1 MKCSV
6 FPGFRSGTV
15 EIPASKSMAHRILI
29 AAALGKSSKII
40 HFDGFSNDIGAT
52 IVCLRALGA
61 EITELGGGDW
71 RVTPVD
77 TVSDAECSLFCGE
90 SGSTLRFL
98 LPIVGILGANAVF
111 HMEGR
116 LPERPL
122 EPLRTIL
129 CEHGMNI
136 QKDGDLLRVSGK
148 LSGERFEIPG
158 NISSQYI
165 TGLLMALPLLPA
177 GPTAG
182 AIAANERQKLRQNC
196 GCALRQ
202 TSGCVLRVT
211 GAVESAAY
219 IAMTEQALRLAGVR
233 FVKDGWD
240 YSVPGEQV
248 YDLPER
254 VEVEG
259 DWSNA
264 TFFLCM
270 GALSPAGICVTGLDP
285 DSAQGDRAVLDILR
299 AMGAE
304 VRADGTA
311 VTVRRGKLRGVT
323 IDARPI
329 PDLIPVLSVVAALAE
344 GETVVAHAGRLRL
357 KESDRLASTAA
368 MLRAL
373 GGDAE
378 ELPEGLRI
386 RGRARLTGGTVD
398 ACNDH
403 RIAMA
408 AAVAASGCEDA
419 VTVLGSEC
427 VNKSYPDFWRDLE
440 RLKGAEA

>member
-1 MKCSV
+1 MKHSV
-6 FPGFRSGTV
+6 FPGSRSGTV
-15 EIPASKSMAHRILI
+15 KIPASKSMAHRLLI
-29 AAALGKSSKII
+29 AAALGKDSKIL

-61 EITELGGGDW
+61 EITELGGSSW
-71 RVTPVD
+71 RVTPVG

-129 CEHGMNI
+129 CEHGMKI
-136 QKDGDLLRVSGK
+136 EKTGDLLVCSGK
-148 LSGERFEIPG
+148 LSGETFEIPG
-158 NISSQYI
+158 NVSSQYV
-165 TGLLMALPLLPA
+165 TGLLAALPLLP
-177 GPTAG
+177 GSST
-182 AIAANERQKLRQNC
+182 
-196 GCALRQ
+196 
-202 TSGCVLRVT
+202 LRVT
-211 GAVESAAY
+211 GNVESAAY
-219 IAMTEQALRLAGVR
+219 IAMTEQVLRMAGIR
-233 FVKDGWD
+233 FEKVGWE
-240 YSVPGEQV
+240 YSISGGQM
-248 YDLPER
+248 YDLPEH

-264 TFFLCM
+264 AFFLCM
-270 GALSPAGICVTGLDP
+270 GALSPAGVCVAGLHR

-299 AMGAE
+299 EMGAE
-304 VRADGTA
+304 VTA
-311 VTVRRGKLRGVT
+311 EEETVTVRRGALRGVT

-329 PDLIPVLSVVAALAE
+329 PDLIPVLSVLAALAE
-344 GETVVAHAGRLRL
+344 GETVIEHAGRLRL
-357 KESDRLASTAA
+357 KESDRLTSTAA
-368 MLRAL
+368 MLSAL
-373 GGDAE
+373 GGQVT

-386 RGRARLTGGTVD
+386 HGVSQLAGGTVE

-408 AAVAASGCEDA
+408 AAVAAGGCRGN
-419 VTVLGSEC
+419 VVVRGSEC
-427 VNKSYPDFWRDLE
+427 VNKSYPDFWRDLDG
-440 RLKGAEA
+440 LKGAEA

>member
-1 MKCSV
+1 MKRSV
-6 FPGFRSGTV
+6 FPGSRSGTV
-15 EIPASKSMAHRILI
+15 KIPASKSMAHRLLI
-29 AAALGKSSKII
+29 AAALGKDPKIL

-71 RVTPVD
+71 RVVPVE

-129 CEHGMNI
+129 FEHGMNI
-136 QKDGDLLRVSGK
+136 EKTGDLLVCSGK
-148 LSGERFEIPG
+148 LSGETFEIPG
-158 NISSQYI
+158 NVSSQYV
-165 TGLLMALPLLPA
+165 TGLLTALPLLP
-177 GPTAG
+177 TG
-182 AIAANERQKLRQNC
+182 A
-196 GCALRQ
+196 
-202 TSGCVLRVT
+202 TLRVT
-211 GAVESAAY
+211 GNVESAAY
-219 IAMTEQALRLAGVR
+219 IAMTEQVLRTAGIR
-233 FVKDGWD
+233 FEKNGWE
-240 YSVPGEQV
+240 YSVPGGQM
-248 YDLPER
+248 YDLPEH
-254 VEVEG
+254 VEAEG

-264 TFFLCM
+264 AFFLCA
-270 GALSPAGICVTGLDP
+270 GALSPAGVSVAGLYR

-304 VRADGTA
+304 VTA
-311 VTVRRGKLRGVT
+311 EEETVTVRRGALRGVT

-329 PDLIPVLSVVAALAE
+329 PDLIPVLSVLAALAE
-344 GETVVAHAGRLRL
+344 GETVIEHAGRLRL

-368 MLRAL
+368 MLSAL
-373 GGDAE
+373 GGHVE

-386 RGRARLTGGTVD
+386 QGVPQLVGGTVD

-408 AAVAASGCEDA
+408 AAVAAGGCREK
-419 VTVLGSEC
+419 VIVRGSEC
-427 VNKSYPDFWRDLE
+427 VNKSYPDFWRDLDG
-440 RLKGAEA
+440 LKGAEA

>member
-1 MKCSV
+1 MKHAV
-6 FPGFRSGTV
+6 FPGSRSRTV
-15 EIPASKSMAHRILI
+15 KIPASKSMAHRLLI
-29 AAALGKSSKII
+29 AAALGKNSKIL

-71 RVTPVD
+71 RVTPVG
-77 TVSDAECSLFCGE
+77 TVPDAECSLFCGE

-98 LPIVGILGANAVF
+98 LPIVGVLGANAVF

-129 CEHGMNI
+129 CEHGMKI
-136 QKDGDLLRVSGK
+136 EKTGDLLVCSGK
-148 LSGERFEIPG
+148 LSGETFEIPG
-158 NISSQYI
+158 NVSSQYV
-165 TGLLMALPLLPA
+165 TGLLAALPRMPA
-177 GPTAG
+177 DT
-182 AIAANERQKLRQNC
+182 
-196 GCALRQ
+196 
-202 TSGCVLRVT
+202 VLRVT
-211 GAVESAAY
+211 GNVESAAY
-219 IAMTEQALRLAGVR
+219 IAMTEQVLRMAGIR
-233 FVKDGWD
+233 FEKVGWE
-240 YSVPGEQV
+240 YSISGGQM
-248 YDLPER
+248 YDLPEH

-264 TFFLCM
+264 AFFLCM
-270 GALSPAGICVTGLDP
+270 GALSPAGVHVEGLHR

-299 AMGAE
+299 EMGAE
-304 VRADGTA
+304 VTA
-311 VTVRRGKLRGVT
+311 EEETVTVRRGALRSVT

-329 PDLIPVLSVVAALAE
+329 PDLIPVLSVLAALAE
-344 GETVVAHAGRLRL
+344 GETVIEHAGRLRL

-368 MLRAL
+368 MLSAL
-373 GGDAE
+373 GGQVT

-386 RGRARLTGGTVD
+386 HGVSQLAGGTVE

-408 AAVAASGCEDA
+408 AAVAAGGCRGN
-419 VTVLGSEC
+419 VVVRGSEC
-427 VNKSYPDFWRDLE
+427 VNKSYPDFWRDLDG
-440 RLKGAEA
+440 LKGAEA

>member
-1 MKCSV
+1 MKHSV
-6 FPGFRSGTV
+6 FPGSRSGTV
-15 EIPASKSMAHRILI
+15 KIPASKSMAHRLLI
-29 AAALGKSSKII
+29 AAALGKDSKIL

-61 EITELGGGDW
+61 EITELGGGSW
-71 RVTPVD
+71 RVTPVGP
-77 TVSDAECSLFCGE
+77 VSDAECSLFCGE

-98 LPIVGILGANAVF
+98 LPIVGVLGANAVF

-129 CEHGMNI
+129 CEHGMKI
-136 QKDGDLLRVSGK
+136 EKTGDLLACGGK
-148 LSGERFEIPG
+148 LSGETFEIPG
-158 NISSQYI
+158 NVSSQYV
-165 TGLLMALPLLPA
+165 TGLLAALPLLP
-177 GPTAG
+177 GSST
-182 AIAANERQKLRQNC
+182 
-196 GCALRQ
+196 
-202 TSGCVLRVT
+202 LRVT
-211 GAVESAAY
+211 GNVESAAY
-219 IAMTEQALRLAGVR
+219 IAMTEQVLRMAGIR
-233 FVKDGWD
+233 FEKVGWE
-240 YSVPGEQV
+240 YSISGGQM

-264 TFFLCM
+264 AFFLCM
-270 GALSPAGICVTGLDP
+270 GALSPAGVCVEGLHR

-299 AMGAE
+299 EMGAE
-304 VRADGTA
+304 VTA
-311 VTVRRGKLRGVT
+311 EEETVTVRRGTLRSVT

-329 PDLIPVLSVVAALAE
+329 PDLIPVLSVLAALAE
-344 GETVVAHAGRLRL
+344 GETVIEHAGRLRL

-368 MLRAL
+368 MLSAL
-373 GGDAE
+373 GGQVT

-386 RGRARLTGGTVD
+386 HGVSQLAGGTVE

-408 AAVAASGCEDA
+408 AAVAAGGCRGN
-419 VTVLGSEC
+419 VIVRGSEC
-427 VNKSYPDFWRDLE
+427 VNKSYPDFWRDLDG
-440 RLKGAEA
+440 LKGAEA